1 MRDISLLATKM
12 RIPPRPRRV
21 MPRAHLT
28 DTLEQEVP
36 RHPLTVV
43 AAPAGYG
50 KTTLLAE
57 WARSSRLD
65 IAWLSLGAE
74 DNDPERF
81 LRYLLAAWQEVQPD
95 VEESPLGLLLGSMSP
110 DSEAVLSA
118 FINAGNEAP
127 NHVVF
132 VLDDFHLIEDPPIHE
147 ALAFLLD
154 HWPPA
159 LHLVLAG
166 RAEPPLPL
174 ARYRARQQL
183 FEIHTGGL
191 RFSQAETRDFLSGL
205 MGLNLSPD
213 DLALLYAQ
221 TEGWIAGLQLA
232 ALTRRRGHDLA
243 APATSLSSTEAS
255 SEAEGGRPSVSGRQ
269 RFIADYLAQE
279 VLDQLPLDTR
289 DFLLKTS
296 LLERLCGSLCEA
308 VTGTEDGQAILA
320 LLERENLFLVPLDDS
335 REWFRY
341 HRLFADFLRE
351 ELVQHHFD
359 EVAGLHRRA
368 ARWFLAHDLPE
379 QAFGHALDG
388 DDVELVVQIFNR
400 YLNAKLLGGE
410 LRVVKRWLDSL
421 PAAWVA
427 AYPVLDLGRA
437 GFLAYTGA
445 FEACI
450 RCVDKV
456 EQRLLSVEN
465 EDARWQMARVT
476 AVRCFMAC
484 IRNDL
489 PQAEALAGQALG
501 DLPDADTGFRPGIY
515 AALGDTYRKNGRWQ
529 EAQECYLKAL
539 DFTQAPTVRVQSA
552 HLFGALA
559 DLDLRQ
565 GRLQD
570 AATHWRKALVA
581 IQEQKRAP
589 SVPLPVIG
597 WVYIRLGEILYE
609 WNEMAEA
616 WDHLS
621 RGLEHAELGGDVR
634 ALIAGYL
641 IAARL
646 KLTEGDVEAAAGYV
660 ERAQPL
666 VESAEF
672 ADWTSRFQRCQL
684 ELWLAQDRLR
694 AAVNWSDE
702 MLREAA
708 IEERAESEVA
718 QLAIARVL
726 IVKGDRPAL
735 EQAQTLLERLLQPA
749 QAEGRAGVTVEALAL
764 QALAHWR
771 RGDSGGALTTL
782 ERALRLAEPEGY
794 IRRFADLG
802 LPMARLLQEARSR
815 AVLPDYVETLLAAFG
830 AGMALPVP
838 AQEALP
844 EPLTPR
850 EQEVL
855 ELLAAGLTNREIGEA
870 LVISPETV
878 KKHTSNIYGKLGA
891 SNRTEAVARARKL
904 DLPD

>member
-1 MRDISLLATKM
+1 
-12 RIPPRPRRV
+12 
-21 MPRAHLT
+21 
-28 DTLEQEVP
+28 
-36 RHPLTVV
+36 
-43 AAPAGYG
+43 
-50 KTTLLAE
+50 
-57 WARSSRLD
+57 
-65 IAWLSLGAE
+65 
-74 DNDPERF
+74 
-81 LRYLLAAWQEVQPD
+81 
-95 VEESPLGLLLGSMSP
+95 
-110 DSEAVLSA
+110 
-118 FINAGNEAP
+118 
-127 NHVVF
+127 
-132 VLDDFHLIEDPPIHE
+132 
-147 ALAFLLD
+147 
-154 HWPPA
+154 
-159 LHLVLAG
+159 
-166 RAEPPLPL
+166 
-174 ARYRARQQL
+174 
-183 FEIHTGGL
+183 
-191 RFSQAETRDFLSGL
+191 
-205 MGLNLSPD
+205 
-213 DLALLYAQ
+213 
-221 TEGWIAGLQLA
+221 
-232 ALTRRRGHDLA
+232 
-243 APATSLSSTEAS
+243 
-255 SEAEGGRPSVSGRQ
+255 
-269 RFIADYLAQE
+269 
-279 VLDQLPLDTR
+279 
-289 DFLLKTS
+289 
-296 LLERLCGSLCEA
+296 
-308 VTGTEDGQAILA
+308 
-320 LLERENLFLVPLDDS
+320 
-335 REWFRY
+335 
-341 HRLFADFLRE
+341 
-351 ELVQHHFD
+351 
-359 EVAGLHRRA
+359 
-368 ARWFLAHDLPE
+368 
-379 QAFGHALDG
+379 
-388 DDVELVVQIFNR
+388 VVQIFNR

-660 ERAQPL
+660 ERARPL

-749 QAEGRAGVTVEALAL
+749 QAEGRAGVTIEALAL

-771 RGDSGGALTTL
+771 RGDSAGALTTL

-830 AGMALPVP
+830 DGLALPTPVP
-838 AQEALP
+838 EALP